1 MRDLI
6 DSSLFYFQIQ
16 RIPQKPS
23 ETFYGVVSDGLIPLK
38 FPQIPKVPPRHLG
51 IWGIFA
57 KVFAF
62 LIFTVNGIFLPITNA
77 EFLLDHVGC
86 FLCRRDCTFCL
97 RSVCFL
103 IVCSRVCCI
112 FWAVATEYCRCFYLG
127 EGRGKRHCD
136 GVSFDDG
143 VVVGQVLNVIS
154 FFLGQLR
161 VVHGNLS
168 CRKDRMLHTELF
180 RYVKFAFQIRICW
193 PLFIII

>member
-1 MRDLI
+1 MSSNLTASAILDIFLSIENEMRDLI

-77 EFLLDHVGC
+77 EFLLDHGEA
-86 FLCRRDCTFCL
+86 FSMPT
-97 RSVCFL
+97 RS
-103 IVCSRVCCI
+103 CI
-112 FWAVATEYCRCFYLG
+112 LPQS
-127 EGRGKRHCD
+127 H
-136 GVSFDDG
+136 
-143 VVVGQVLNVIS
+143 
-154 FFLGQLR
+154 
-161 VVHGNLS
+161 
-168 CRKDRMLHTELF
+168 MLPYRL
-180 RYVKFAFQIRICW
+180 K
-193 PLFIII
+193 